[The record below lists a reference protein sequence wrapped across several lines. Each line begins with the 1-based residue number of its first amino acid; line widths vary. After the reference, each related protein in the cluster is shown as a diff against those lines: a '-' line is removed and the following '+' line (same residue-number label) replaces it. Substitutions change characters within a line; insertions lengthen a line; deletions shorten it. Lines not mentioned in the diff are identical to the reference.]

1 MPKVIYK
8 GTGSTGQSVPVD
20 STDYAANGSFTVA
33 GSGDLTLGSSLFFCW
48 TTKADGRRTPFGPG
62 RSTFPNRST
71 NLSLA
76 NSANAVAAGADRI
89 PVRQTSADTQS
100 TAELLLK
107 IPRSD
112 GLSLVTSPSK
122 TFDGIT

>member
-48 TTKADGRRTPFGPG
+48 TTKADGRRTLFGPG

-76 NSANAVAAGADRI
+76 NSANAVAAGLTGFR
-89 PVRQTSADTQS
+89 
-100 TAELLLK
+100 
-107 IPRSD
+107 
-112 GLSLVTSPSK
+112 
-122 TFDGIT
+122 